1 MFMLKNVLFPVDFS
15 NRCRGAARILEALQ
29 HCFQFEVTLA
39 HVLPPPHFE
48 YSMADLG
55 GGLIQEYTAARTE
68 QVRKDLEYFLDEE
81 LKMFKLRRV
90 LLEGDP
96 ARKLVEYA
104 NSHQMDLIV
113 MPTHG
118 YGGFRRFML
127 GSVTAK
133 VLHDADCPVFTGV
146 AMEDVLET
154 EKPIHIRKVGVALD
168 LSPTSSKIL
177 QWAAEF
183 TKACNVSLSVLHITP
198 SVEGMSGEYF
208 EPNWRERFAEEA
220 GKTIADLQQAAG
232 TNAEV
237 LFEAGDPGFQVSA
250 LARKH
255 QLDMLI
261 IGRGSTSGVFGRI
274 RAHAYSII
282 RQAPCPV
289 ISV

>member
-1 MFMLKNVLFPVDFS
+1 MFALNQILFPVDFS
-15 NRCRGAARILEALQ
+15 NRCRGAARMLDALHDFLQ
-29 HCFQFEVTLA
+29 PEVTLA

-55 GGLIQEYTAARTE
+55 GGLIQEYTTARTE

-81 LKMFKLRRV
+81 LKHYKIRRV

-104 NSHQMDLIV
+104 HNHQIDLVV

-146 AMEDVLET
+146 HMEDAPEP
-154 EKPIHIRKVGVALD
+154 EEIQIRTVAAALD
-168 LSPTSSKIL
+168 LGPLSPKIL
-177 QWAAEF
+177 RWAAELAGVARA
-183 TKACNVSLSVLHITP
+183 KLVILHATP
-198 SVEGMSGEYF
+198 SVEGMAGEYF
-208 EPNWRERFAEEA
+208 EPNWKERFAEEA
-220 GKTIADLQQAAG
+220 GRRIAELQQTAG
-232 TNAEV
+232 ADAEV
-237 LFEAGDPGFQVSA
+237 RIEAGDASTCVCE
-250 LARKH
+250 LARKAKAD
-255 QLDMLI
+255 LLI
-261 IGRGSTSGVFGRI
+261 IGRGSTAGVFGRI

-282 RQAPCPV
+282 RQSPCPV
-289 ISV
+289 VSV